1 MLEANS
7 ERLVEL
13 TDDVEG
19 GVGIL
24 NIVVRQLLAVQL
36 LGGGQRIWHRLQGLV
51 ELGLL
56 VRVLTVAEILADVI
70 FKEQLLRKTGLGA
83 HIGRDRAVI
92 FSGVGVGLGREFETG
107 LRSRV
112 TGCLDLGDDSGV
124 VLRVD
129 YHCDRGPVLGGAA
142 KH

>member
-1 MLEANS
+1 MLEANG

-13 TDDVEG
+13 TDDVQG

-24 NIVVRQLLAVQL
+24 NIIVRQFLAVQL
-36 LGGGQRIWHRLQGLV
+36 LGGGQRIRHRLQGLV

-56 VRVLTVAEILADVI
+56 MRVLTVAEILADVI
-70 FKEQLLRKTGLGA
+70 FKEQLLWETGLGA
-83 HIGRDRAVI
+83 HIGRDRAVVL
-92 FSGVGVGLGREFETG
+92 GCVGVSLGGQLETG

-112 TGCLDLGDDSGV
+112 TGCLDLGDDGRI

>member
-1 MLEANS
+1 M
-7 ERLVEL
+7 
-13 TDDVEG
+13 
-19 GVGIL
+19 
-24 NIVVRQLLAVQL
+24 
-36 LGGGQRIWHRLQGLV
+36 
-51 ELGLL
+51 
-56 VRVLTVAEILADVI
+56 RVFTVAEILADVI
-70 FKEQLLRKTGLGA
+70 FKEKFLWETGLGA

-107 LRSRV
+107 LRGRV
-112 TGCLDLGDDSGV
+112 ASGLDLGDDGRI

>member
-1 MLEANS
+1 MLEANG

-13 TDDVEG
+13 ADDVQG

-24 NIVVRQLLAVQL
+24 DVIVRQFLAVQL

-56 VRVLTVAEILADVI
+56 MRVLTVAEILADVI

-83 HIGRDRAVI
+83 HICGDGAVI

-112 TGCLDLGDDSGV
+112 TGCLDLGDDSGI
-124 VLRVD
+124 VLRID
-129 YHCDRGPVLGGAA
+129 YHCDRGPVLGSAA

>member
-1 MLEANS
+1 M
-7 ERLVEL
+7 
-13 TDDVEG
+13 
-19 GVGIL
+19 
-24 NIVVRQLLAVQL
+24 
-36 LGGGQRIWHRLQGLV
+36 
-51 ELGLL
+51 
-56 VRVLTVAEILADVI
+56 RVLTVAEILADVI

-83 HIGRDRAVI
+83 HICGDGAVI

-112 TGCLDLGDDSGV
+112 TGCLDLGDDSGI
-124 VLRVD
+124 VLRID